1 MCKTP
6 TYYLILNSLAFAIGC
21 VILQLTHSLSS
32 FAYFAL
38 ISSYNS
44 SSGFCAA
51 LPSSVNGRQFN
62 QDVLP
67 DDVAS
72 VSKYSFAHTTQV
84 FSVMLLI

>member
-1 MCKTP
+1 MR
-6 TYYLILNSLAFAIGC
+6 
-21 VILQLTHSLSS
+21 ILQPFLVDVDR
-32 FAYFAL
+32 
-38 ISSYNS
+38 YNS

-62 QDVLP
+62 QEVLS

>member
-1 MCKTP
+1 MD
-6 TYYLILNSLAFAIGC
+6 
-21 VILQLTHSLSS
+21 VDR
-32 FAYFAL
+32 
-38 ISSYNS
+38 YNS

-62 QDVLP
+62 QEVLS

-84 FSVMLLI
+84 FSVILLI